1 MKTNPFS
8 LVVHNQLAAL
18 DLARIPAPAIDFIES
33 CMVAELAKVAA
44 RKISTR
50 FVSRAILAT
59 ASNKKPASDSTQ
71 TVEQNLTLRG

>member
-8 LVVHNQLAAL
+8 TVVRHRLAAL
-18 DLARIPAPAIDFIES
+18 GLAQIPAPALAFIEAS
-33 CMVAELAKVAA
+33 MVAELAKVAA

-50 FVSRAILAT
+50 FVSRAILAA

-71 TVEQNLTLRG
+71 TVEKSAPLC